1 LHLSS
6 VLLADGLAAQG
17 RPSTSG
23 RLGGDAIYGITFVFS
38 KQLEPKDHWPLPLT
52 RKIGAHTMPNEPE
65 SPKAPELDESKTSE
79 TAETKEM
86 DRIANKAAGK
96 ALRTEE
102 RYDRDRSMPP
112 KGGPSGVA

>member
-1 LHLSS
+1 
-6 VLLADGLAAQG
+6 
-17 RPSTSG
+17 
-23 RLGGDAIYGITFVFS
+23 
-38 KQLEPKDHWPLPLT
+38 
-52 RKIGAHTMPNEPE
+52 MPNEPE

-102 RYDRDRSMPP
+102 RYDRDRSTFQRADLPEWHKSRSSPP
-112 KGGPSGVA
+112 ALREAAGQNLRV